1 MSPITHFLTGWAV
14 ASAAELNRRERMMVA
29 LAGVIPDVD
38 GAGLVAEVLTRHS
51 THPLNWWSEYHHVL
65 GHNLGFA
72 LLVAVLAGA
81 FARRRGLTAFL
92 VFASFHLHL
101 VGDLIG
107 ARGPEGEQW
116 PIPYLLPFSRAWELT
131 WSGQWALNAW
141 PNIVL
146 TAILLALALR
156 LAWKR
161 GYSPLEII
169 SRRLD
174 ECVVK
179 TLRSRFPAANIM
191 ASGEPLP

>member
-1 MSPITHFLTGWAV
+1 MSPITHFLAGWAV
-14 ASAAELNRRERMMVA
+14 ASSAELNRRERMMVA
-29 LAGVIPDVD
+29 LAGVIPDID

-72 LLVAVLAGA
+72 LLVAGLAGV
-81 FARRRGLTAFL
+81 FARRHWLTAFL

-101 VGDLIG
+101 AGDLIG

-161 GYSPLEII
+161 GYSPLEIV

-174 ECVVK
+174 ECVVQ

-191 ASGEPLP
+191 ASGKPLR